1 HAGVDDG
8 VGDRLAEMGLARTA
22 RDSDRLQHLRRLL
35 PCEVRVTSTIH
46 PLYGQLLR
54 ATSFRRYQQVP
65 YLVVVLPDGS
75 PGTIPVAATDILG
88 DGQPPEMTAVLS
100 VEGTR
105 RLRALLGTLKPARR
119 VPAGSKTRK

>member
-1 HAGVDDG
+1 
-8 VGDRLAEMGLARTA
+8 
-22 RDSDRLQHLRRLL
+22 
-35 PCEVRVTSTIH
+35 
-46 PLYGQLLR
+46 
-54 ATSFRRYQQVP
+54 VP